1 MFRRV
6 ISIVFVCA
14 SLFGLAHP
22 LMACAAAMQT
32 SDCCTGD
39 PASGCTTDS
48 EAMLTSAAGAACCTV
63 APAVATQASALP
75 ARSVDQ
81 WLPTGGSNGPVL
93 PTHFDDEVRRGQATC
108 SPAFSHKTSIRPDA
122 SLTYLRTARLRL

>member
-6 ISIVFVCA
+6 ISIVLVCA
-14 SLFGLAHP
+14 SLLGLAHP

-48 EAMLTSAAGAACCTV
+48 APMLTGAGTLCCAAVPASSASSLALPTRSDDQAVLPAGSH
-63 APAVATQASALP
+63 APVLINAFDDNFKRGFTPSALASAH
-75 ARSVDQ
+75 AS
-81 WLPTGGSNGPVL
+81 SN
-93 PTHFDDEVRRGQATC
+93 RA
-108 SPAFSHKTSIRPDA
+108 DA
-122 SLTYLRTARLRL
+122 SLTYLFTARLRL